1 MEAADIRAPLHAV
14 PTPDRT
20 GERNQSKGRAT
31 DRGRESAIQTASP
44 DSGEAQP
51 VVYGE
56 LLSRASGLARK
67 AAVAIPGS
75 ATDEPPVYATHAAI
89 SRLSYRRAIDVYQT
103 LQTHA
108 TAQVLSP
115 VYRIDLYA

>member
-1 MEAADIRAPLHAV
+1 MQVADSRAPLHAV
-14 PTPDRT
+14 PPPDRA
-20 GERNQSKGRAT
+20 GERSQSKGRET
-31 DRGRESAIQTASP
+31 DRERESAIQPASP
-44 DSGEAQP
+44 DSGAAQP

-56 LLSRASGLARK
+56 LLPRASGLARK
-67 AAVAIPGS
+67 AAVGKPGP
-75 ATDEPPVYATHAAI
+75 AADESLVYATHAAI
-89 SRLSYRRAIDVYQT
+89 SHLSYRRAIDIYQT